1 MGSEI
6 TLRNK
11 LKKKF
16 SFDVLI
22 NSHCNLNCKFC
33 NRKAPIC
40 SPQYYSL
47 EQFDK
52 DLKHFKDNGVYIN
65 DLTFTGGEPLLN
77 KNLEEYFQ
85 IARKYYPNC
94 FLKVFTN
101 CKLLQKD
108 SKILKILKDNNIFVL
123 YTQYILSGI
132 DYKKVFENLKKYQI
146 PYSELLELLFNKKD
160 YKFFLT
166 YTPISKEHKDPNKQF
181 ENCKSDCLCIRNGIL
196 YICGELANIDEMN
209 KVFGTDFKLVENS
222 DFFYINNLNVETLCN
237 AIGKPLNFCKYC
249 SKENVKVFKWSKS
262 NKEKSEWILE

>member
-52 DLKHFKDNGVYIN
+52 DLKHFKDNGFYIN

-108 SKILKILKDNNIFVL
+108 SKIFKILKDNNIFVL
-123 YTQYILSGI
+123 YTQYILLSGI

-160 YKFFLT
+160 YKFFFNLYT
-166 YTPISKEHKDPNKQF
+166 YFKRTQRSK
-181 ENCKSDCLCIRNGIL
+181 
-196 YICGELANIDEMN
+196 
-209 KVFGTDFKLVENS
+209 
-222 DFFYINNLNVETLCN
+222 
-237 AIGKPLNFCKYC
+237 
-249 SKENVKVFKWSKS
+249 
-262 NKEKSEWILE
+262 